1 MKKHSITLLLATGLV
16 GYVLVMGT
24 TGKCRSCETI
34 TAGLGL
40 PSFASTAEAGIP
52 SADSGGAD
60 LAPAWR
66 LRDLDGQPVS
76 SADFEGKVVFIDFWA
91 TWCPP
96 CRQMIPGLVDI
107 HEAYAD
113 EGLAIVGVSL
123 DRKGPE
129 VVRTFNEQFGVNYT
143 SLMGDEAI
151 VSAFGG
157 IEGIPT
163 SFLIDREGRIVKKHV
178 GYVSKSRLKSEIE
191 PLL

>member
-1 MKKHSITLLLATGLV
+1 MKKHSITLLLAIGLV

-24 TGKCRSCETI
+24 TGNCRTCETI
-34 TAGLGL
+34 TATLGI
-40 PSFASTAEAGIP
+40 PSFASKSEANATASE
-52 SADSGGAD
+52 SGRAD
-60 LAPAWR
+60 LAPAWQ
-66 LRDLDGQPVS
+66 LPDLNGKLVS
-76 SADFEGKVVFIDFWA
+76 SAEFEGKVLLIDFWA

-96 CRQMIPGLVDI
+96 CRKMIPGLVELQ
-107 HEAYAD
+107 EAYAD
-113 EGLAIVGVSL
+113 AGLVIVGVSL

-129 VVRTFNEQFGVNYT
+129 VVRAFNEKFRVNYT

-163 SFLIDREGRIVKKHV
+163 SFLIDREGRIVEKHV
-178 GYVSKSRLKSEIE
+178 GYTSKRKLKSEIE